1 VGLILVFPLVM
12 LAAAVF
18 VGLALFGILLKV
30 AVRLLLLPLLLV
42 KWIVMGLV
50 MLIVGPILLVVG
62 VFVFLATGVA
72 LAVPLLPL
80 LALAAILWMV
90 FAKANRRAAV
100 V

>member
-1 VGLILVFPLVM
+1 MGLVLVFPLLM

-18 VGLALFGILLKV
+18 VAFALFGILLKV

-42 KWIVMGLV
+42 KWLVMGVV

-62 VFVFLATGVA
+62 VFVFLATGLA

-80 LALAAILWMV
+80 LAIGALLWLV
-90 FAKANRRAAV
+90 FAKANRRTAV